1 MEELLEQWRGWVD
14 DLRGV
19 HLDERLAS
27 FLAARV
33 AEVEE
38 ALAADENA
46 ILTLREAAAFSGYHY
61 DHIRWLVREGRLE
74 NAGEKGSP
82 RVRKRDLPRRP
93 LAAFEPEDGQDET
106 LPPCR
111 LPRRQGRGMTIAV
124 PTPH

>member
-1 MEELLEQWRGWVD
+1 MEQVLERWRGWVD

-27 FLAARV
+27 FLAARI

-74 NAGEKGSP
+74 NVGEKGSP

-93 LAAFEPEDGQDET
+93 LAAFDPEDGHYET
-106 LPPCR
+106 LPSCR
-111 LPRRQGRGMTIAV
+111 LPRRPGRDMTIAL
-124 PTPH
+124 PTPY